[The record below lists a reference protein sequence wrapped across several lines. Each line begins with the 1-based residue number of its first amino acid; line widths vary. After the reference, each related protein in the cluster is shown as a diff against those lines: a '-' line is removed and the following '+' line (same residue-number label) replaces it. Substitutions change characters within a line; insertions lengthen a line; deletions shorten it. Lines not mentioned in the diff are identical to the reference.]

1 MPARTSALT
10 YTAVRLEGGLLPA
23 EELQRLTH
31 LADPGATEQ
40 TEAHYDLPKGLKLRD
55 EIRRDFHIALGLWQS
70 FEQVRQRHD
79 ADAWTLTVQTWLLP
93 LLRHVLHFADVTPAD
108 RSHDPAPTHVAHAGR
123 VPLVLA
129 AHNEGLDSRA
139 ERYGQLAADGRHVRQ
154 RSPFQLA
161 QQALNAR
168 DGWLWGLV
176 SNGLQLRILRDS
188 PSLTRP
194 TYLEFDLETIF
205 RQALLADFTALWLLA
220 HASRFAG
227 YGGKPPASAAD
238 CPWERW
244 RALGLATG
252 QTVRGRLRHQVTQ
265 ALREL
270 GTGFLRHPANDA
282 LRQRLRASDGGYGPQ
297 AYFEELLRLVYR
309 LIFLATVEDRRDP
322 ASGLPLLFAPGASPE
337 ARRRYLA
344 GYSMTWLRQRALRH
358 HRRDPHDDL
367 WQALTITFTALQ
379 RGEPALGL
387 PALGGLFG
395 VDQCPVLDTA
405 RLDNA
410 HLLRAVFH
418 LGWTRTDTGLARI
431 NYRDMG
437 PEELGSVYESLLELV
452 PDVQGLATPAGA
464 RLAFVGDEEGDAP
477 ARGHA
482 RKLSGSYYTPD
493 ALVQELIKSAL
504 EPVIEQTLRENP
516 QQPVQALLSLTICD
530 PACGSGHFL
539 LAAARRLADEVAQQR
554 AAAERG
560 GGVPT
565 PDDYRHALRDV
576 VSRCLYGVDKNPM
589 AIELART
596 ALWLEAYCPDRPLT
610 FLDHHLRVGDAL
622 LGVLDPQVLQHGIPD
637 EAYTALSGD
646 EREVAA
652 ALKKQNRADRQSWQ
666 ALAQGSL
673 FADAELA
680 ARVLDVE
687 ALADDTPEGVAAKR
701 AAWARVQEEAQSS
714 VLARLADLY
723 VAAFLAPKRRDTED
737 TVPQTSDL
745 WRLRQGQP
753 LPDGVESA
761 ARQLCRAHG
770 VFHWWVAFPQVAAR
784 GGFDVMLGN
793 PPWERIK
800 LQEEEFFASR
810 SPLVAMAKNKAERS
824 QRIERLRQGLLL
836 HTLFPDVEAA
846 EGLSP
851 PNRAEMRLY
860 EEFISARRGAE
871 AASLYA
877 HDSGRY
883 PLTGVGDVNTYA
895 LFAETFLQAT
905 RPEGRAGF
913 IVPTGIATDD
923 STKAYF
929 AHIASRGRLASLY
942 DFENREA
949 VFPAIDSRIK
959 FSLLTL
965 GHAPEAEFVCFAT
978 RIEHL
983 ADRRRRFTLAPED
996 FALINPNTR
1005 TCPVFRSRRDA
1016 ELTKKLYR
1024 AAPVLIREAVTDDAG
1039 QVLEPELNPWGIRFQ
1054 AMLHMSNDSGLF
1066 HDAPAAP
1073 GQPRRLPLYEAK
1085 MIHQFDHRWAT
1096 YVDAAGGAVQTADV
1110 SDALKAD
1117 PAYSVRPRYWVDE
1130 REVLARIARVP
1141 GRVARAWLALHAVG
1155 QSGPDAGHAAR
1166 NPAAADAA
1174 LTEALLALAQW
1185 VAGELFHAAAGPAP
1199 SPEGWT
1205 PAQAQRGVATA
1216 EQALAARFPQL
1227 TEVLRAEGL
1236 TARKALAD
1244 FPKWAVQNRDARL
1257 DAIELAALAQAL
1269 HARTPADALRALLDA
1284 WMDARSPRWLMG
1296 WRDICRATD
1305 ERTVIAS
1312 VVPRVGVGNKI
1323 PLLFPSV
1330 DISAARSAALLGN
1343 LSAMALD
1350 FVARQKIGGT
1360 TLNYFYIKQFPVL
1373 PPDRYTD
1380 ADLAFIVPRVLELTY
1395 TAHDLQAWYDDL
1407 AAYDPR
1413 PVADQ
1418 GRPFPWDAERR
1429 ALLRAEL
1436 DAYYARLYGLT
1447 RDELRYILDP
1457 ADVMGADYPSETF
1470 RVLKEGEIRAYGE
1483 YRTRRLVL
1491 EAWDRQCATAP
1502 HTTGSAA
1509 A

>member
-1 MPARTSALT
+1 MSTRAPVLT

-23 EELQRLTH
+23 EELLRLTH

-40 TEAHYDLPKGLKLRD
+40 TESHYDIPKGLKLRD

-70 FEQVRQRHD
+70 FEQARQRHD
-79 ADAWTLTVQTWLLP
+79 AHAWTLTVQTWLLP

-108 RSHDPAPTHVAHAGR
+108 RSDDPAPTHVAHGGH

-129 AHNEGLDSRA
+129 AHTEGLDSRA
-139 ERYGQLAADGRHVRQ
+139 ERYGQLAADGRQVRQ

-188 PSLTRP
+188 ASLTRP
-194 TYLEFDLETIF
+194 TYLEFDLEAIF
-205 RQALLADFTALWLLA
+205 SQALLADFTALWLLA

-282 LRQRLRASDGGYGPQ
+282 LRQRLRAPDGNYGPQ

-322 ASGLPLLFAPGASPE
+322 TSGQPLLFAPGASPE
-337 ARRRYLA
+337 ARSRYLA
-344 GYSMTWLRQRALRH
+344 GYSLTWLRRRSLRH
-358 HRRDPHDDL
+358 QRHDPHDDL
-367 WQALTITFTALQ
+367 WQALTITFAALQ

-395 VDQCPVLDTA
+395 ADQCPVLDAA

-410 HLLRAVFH
+410 HLLRAIFH

-452 PDVQGLATPAGA
+452 PDVQGLTTPATA
-464 RLAFVGDEEGDAP
+464 RLAFVGDGDTQAST
-477 ARGHA
+477 RGHA

-504 EPVIEQTLRENP
+504 EPVIQQTLRDHP
-516 QQPVQALLSLTICD
+516 QQPVQALLALTICD

-554 AAAERG
+554 AAAERVG
-560 GGVPT
+560 GAPT

-576 VSRCLYGVDKNPM
+576 VSHCLYGVDKNPM

-622 LGVLDPQVLQHGIPD
+622 LGVLDPKVLQGGIPD

-666 ALAQGSL
+666 AQSAGSL
-673 FADAELA
+673 FAEEELA

-687 ALADDTPEGVAAKR
+687 AMADDTPEGLAEKR
-701 AAWARVQEEAQSS
+701 AAWQRLQEEAQTST
-714 VLARLADLY
+714 LARLADLY

-745 WRLRQGQP
+745 WRVRHGQP
-753 LPDGVESA
+753 LPQGVEEA
-761 ARQLCRAHG
+761 ARQLCREHR
-770 VFHWWVAFPQVAAR
+770 VFHWWLAFPQVATR

-793 PPWERIK
+793 PPWEQ
-800 LQEEEFFASR
+800 LQISEEEFFASR
-810 SPLVAMAKNKAERS
+810 APSVAALAGDKRKKAIAELERS
-824 QRIERLRQGLLL
+824 TPWLWREFHAAKRQYDASN
-836 HTLFPDVEAA
+836 LFFRAGGRFP
-846 EGLSP
+846 LS
-851 PNRAEMRLY
+851 AFGKL
-860 EEFISARRGAE
+860 
-871 AASLYA
+871 
-877 HDSGRY
+877 
-883 PLTGVGDVNTYA
+883 NTYA

-905 RPEGRAGF
+905 RPGGRAGF

-929 AHIASRGRLASLY
+929 ERLAVGGYLRSLLCL
-942 DFENREA
+942 ENEEF
-949 VFPAIDSRIK
+949 VFPSVHHSFRFA
-959 FSLLTL
+959 LLTL
-965 GHAPEAEFVCFAT
+965 CGSPTAEPASLVFFA
-978 RIEHL
+978 RQPAQIHD
-983 ADRRRRFTLAPED
+983 ARRRFTLAADE

-1005 TCPVFRSRRDA
+1005 TCPVFRSRADA

-1024 AAPVLIREAVTDDAG
+1024 AAPVLIREAVVDAEG
-1039 QVLEPELNPWGIRFQ
+1039 RVLAPEVNPWGISFSQ
-1054 AMLHMSNDSGLF
+1054 GLFNMTNDSGLF
-1066 HDAPAAP
+1066 FDAPAAP
-1073 GQPRRLPLYEAK
+1073 GQPPRLPLYEAK
-1085 MIHQFDHRWAT
+1085 MIHQFDHRWAS
-1096 YVDAAGGAVQTADV
+1096 YEAAGAGGEPDTVDV
-1110 SDALKAD
+1110 PEARKAD

-1141 GRVARAWLALHAVG
+1141 RAVARAWLAFL
-1155 QSGPDAGHAAR
+1155 AAQQGR
-1166 NPAAADAA
+1166 GERAAQEVARAA
-1174 LTEALLALAQW
+1174 LLLALAQW
-1185 VAGELFHAAAGPAP
+1185 VAGELFHRQAAGVGAAAGPA
-1199 SPEGWT
+1199 GWT
-1205 PAQAQRGVATA
+1205 PAQAQPHVAPTEA
-1216 EQALAARFPQL
+1216 QLEARFPRL
-1227 TEVLRAEGL
+1227 LAALRSEGL
-1236 TARKALAD
+1236 TTKNAPAE
-1244 FPKWAVQNRDARL
+1244 FPKWAQQNLEARL
-1257 DAIELAALAQAL
+1257 ADDELAELAQAL
-1269 HARTPADALRALLDA
+1269 RAGDAALAALLDA
-1284 WMDARSPRWLMG
+1284 WMDRRSPRWLMG
-1296 WRDICRATD
+1296 WRDITSAHVL
-1305 ERTVIAS
+1305 RTVIAS
-1312 VVPRVGVGNKI
+1312 VVPRVGVGHKL
-1323 PLLFPSV
+1323 PLFRFGPGTEPTL
-1330 DISAARSAALLGN
+1330 AAVFFGN
-1343 LSAMALD
+1343 LDALVLD
-1350 FVARQKIGGT
+1350 FVARQKVGGT
-1360 TLNYFYIKQFPVL
+1360 SLTYHYLKQFPML
-1373 PPDRYTD
+1373 PPSRYTP

-1395 TAHDLQAWYDDL
+1395 TAHDLKAWYDDL

-1413 PVADQ
+1413 PASER
-1418 GRPFPWDAERR
+1418 GRPFAWDPERR

-1491 EAWDRQCATAP
+1491 EAWDRQNAATP
-1502 HTTGSAA
+1502 HATGSATA
-1509 A
+1509 